1 MITKPQVIPLLVEA
15 SPSFQAAVDKHMA
28 FYEEEIHYAVLGDF
42 ARHLLHLHR
51 ESRTAEFPVI
61 ARVIERLHTEGDDYV
76 REAATIGV
84 LEGIQ
89 NVWANDRVDPE
100 LFTTHLLPESR
111 RWWDELNAF
120 WRGER
125 RYVGEGLQREITADE
140 VRVIQQ
146 EIHAFNEKLKRERES
161 AT

>member
-15 SPSFQAAVDKHMA
+15 SPSFQAAVDEHLA
-28 FYEEEIHYAVLGDF
+28 YYEEEIHYTLLGDF
-42 ARHLLHLHR
+42 ARHLLQLHR
-51 ESRTAEFPVI
+51 ETRTAEFPAI
-61 ARVIERLHTEGDDYV
+61 AHVIERLHIEGDDYV

-89 NVWANDRVDPE
+89 NVWANDGVDPE

-146 EIHAFNEKLKRERES
+146 EIRAYNEKLKRERES

>member
-1 MITKPQVIPLLVEA
+1 MITKPQVIPLLVES

-28 FYEEEIHYAVLGDF
+28 FYEEEIHYTLLADF
-42 ARHLLHLHR
+42 ARHVLDLHR
-51 ESRTAEFPVI
+51 EGRTAQFSVI
-61 ARVIERLHTEGDDYV
+61 AQVIERLHTEGDHYV

-89 NVWANDRVDPE
+89 NVWANDGVDPE
-100 LFTTHLLPESR
+100 LFKTHLLPVSR

-125 RYVGEGLQREITADE
+125 RYVGEGLQREITPDE
-140 VRVIQQ
+140 VRLIQQ
-146 EIHAFNEKLKRERES
+146 EIRAFNEKLKREREGV
-161 AT
+161 T

>member
-1 MITKPQVIPLLVEA
+1 M
-15 SPSFQAAVDKHMA
+15 DKHMA
-28 FYEEEIHYAVLGDF
+28 FYEEEIQYGLLGDF

-51 ESRTAEFPVI
+51 ESRTAEFPAI

-89 NVWANDRVDPE
+89 NVWANDGVDPE

-140 VRVIQQ
+140 IRVIQQ
-146 EIHAFNEKLKRERES
+146 EIRAFNEKLKRQRES